1 MAIFTHM
8 IAQQCDLDVGE
19 IIISIGDCH
28 LYSNHFEQAKIQL
41 ERKPKALPKLIFK
54 RKPASIFDY
63 QFEDFAIEGYDPHPN
78 ISAPIAV

>member
-1 MAIFTHM
+1 M

-41 ERKPKALPKLIFK
+41 QRESRALPKLNIK
-54 RKPASIFDY
+54 RKPESIFDY
-63 QFEDFAIEGYDPHPN
+63 QFEDFEIVGYDPHPH